1 MLIAAVALVPLL
13 GAPIDGRLQSLLA
26 KVDPVMS
33 HLAHVSQ
40 YSALKDAAVSRQNAI
55 VVHKLSLMATV
66 NSTQVAHDD
75 NANGALTKYKEVTAR
90 LEAQK
95 QLCDKC
101 KIAEDD
107 LIAALS
113 AATTKHTGAQTKS
126 NELVE
131 AQTQYDV
138 ARSAWETERIA
149 FAETKSTLAC
159 PALTVDD
166 SASAFTAAAA
176 LLEEM
181 KKIAARETTAKG
193 EMTTKASLR
202 DSAQVTYESAASE
215 ATAVDK
221 AVVTMQEGRTTAC
234 AGLTPTIVA
243 TPTVATPTVATPTV
257 ATPIP

>member
-1 MLIAAVALVPLL
+1 
-13 GAPIDGRLQSLLA
+13 
-26 KVDPVMS
+26 
-33 HLAHVSQ
+33 
-40 YSALKDAAVSRQNAI
+40 
-55 VVHKLSLMATV
+55 MATV

-234 AGLTPTIVA
+234 AGRALQVESIPTASASTPPCLFCA
-243 TPTVATPTVATPTV
+243 TWFDASAALACPLACAAGVLQV
-257 ATPIP
+257 